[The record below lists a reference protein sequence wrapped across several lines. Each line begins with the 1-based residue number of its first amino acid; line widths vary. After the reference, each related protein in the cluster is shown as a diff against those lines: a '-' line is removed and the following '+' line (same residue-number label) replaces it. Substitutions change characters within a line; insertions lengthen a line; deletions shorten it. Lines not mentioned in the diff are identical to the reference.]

1 MGEKQNQ
8 PFQLSFNASLKVD
21 FQGSRVTSDGGL
33 ILVRELDERLGLE
46 KLIEEHLSD
55 SRQGLNKQ
63 FTLADLLRQSVYSRL
78 AGYEDLND
86 AERLAADPTFR
97 LISSQRIW
105 DRGAAL
111 TSTLHWFETELLTK
125 EENLIG
131 LMALN
136 RETLGQAES
145 LDGSDRVVLDMD
157 SSESPVHG
165 EQEGSAY
172 NGHFESV
179 CYHPLFLFNSH
190 GDCLAAKLRPGNVH
204 SAEDWDELLL
214 PEIERQQAEGKEVA
228 FRADAAFAKP
238 EIYEALEERGVKYA
252 IRIPANE
259 NLERDIAELL
269 TRPVGRPSHKPVVR
283 YKGFLYQAASW
294 KTARRVV
301 AKVEFH
307 FGELFPRVG
316 FIVTNLSLPSRA
328 VVRFYNK
335 RGTAEQWIKEGKQAT
350 HWTRLSCHRFRANE
364 ARLQLSL
371 LAYNLGNLWRRLVLP
386 KRIDAWSLTSL
397 QQRLVKT
404 GGRLVKHARYYW
416 LLLAESHLHAAA
428 VWADAAADLRRCR
441 CRAGS
446 TPIAVAKSGAE
457 GGGSEQCLRNRLR
470 GSKRGSSDGQKRAV
484 GTPAIPLGPALV
496 TNSLHRP
503 ENDPTMHTLRFQI
516 GNSGLEVLRRHPGV
530 WGEIKRASDLRKDF
544 RPLVL
549 LRRP

>member
-1 MGEKQNQ
+1 VGEKQDQ

-63 FTLADLLRQSVYSRL
+63 FTLSDLLRQSVYGRL
-78 AGYEDLND
+78 AAYEDLND

-97 LISSQRIW
+97 LISSQRVW

-111 TSTLHWFETELLTK
+111 TATLHWFETELLTK

-145 LDGSDRVVLDMD
+145 LEGSERVVLDMD

-179 CYHPLFLFNSH
+179 CYHPLFLFNRH

-214 PEIERQQAEGKEVA
+214 PEIERQQAEGKQVA
-228 FRADAAFAKP
+228 FLADAAFAKP
-238 EIYEALEERGVKYA
+238 EVYEALEERGVKYA

-259 NLERDIAELL
+259 SLERDIAELL
-269 TRPVGRPSHKPVVR
+269 TRPVGRPSHKPVVW

-328 VVRFYNK
+328 VVRF
-335 RGTAEQWIKEGKQAT
+335 
-350 HWTRLSCHRFRANE
+350 
-364 ARLQLSL
+364 
-371 LAYNLGNLWRRLVLP
+371 
-386 KRIDAWSLTSL
+386 
-397 QQRLVKT
+397 
-404 GGRLVKHARYYW
+404 
-416 LLLAESHLHAAA
+416 
-428 VWADAAADLRRCR
+428 
-441 CRAGS
+441 
-446 TPIAVAKSGAE
+446 
-457 GGGSEQCLRNRLR
+457 
-470 GSKRGSSDGQKRAV
+470 
-484 GTPAIPLGPALV
+484 
-496 TNSLHRP
+496 
-503 ENDPTMHTLRFQI
+503 
-516 GNSGLEVLRRHPGV
+516 
-530 WGEIKRASDLRKDF
+530 
-544 RPLVL
+544 
-549 LRRP
+549 